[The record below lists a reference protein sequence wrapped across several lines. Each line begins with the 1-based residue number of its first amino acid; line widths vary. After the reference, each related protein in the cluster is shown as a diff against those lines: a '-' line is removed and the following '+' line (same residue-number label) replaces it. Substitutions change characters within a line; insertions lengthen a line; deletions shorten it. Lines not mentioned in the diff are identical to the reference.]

1 MVIFVLNY
9 IWGALIIISIV
20 CALAT
25 GRIDDLSKSV
35 FSGAEDAVGLL
46 ISMLGMMCLWTG
58 LMNIAEKSGLTS
70 ALAKLF
76 SPILKT
82 VFPMYNSKSREMK
95 AICMNITANLLGL
108 GNAATPM
115 GIIAMKEMQKN
126 NPHPKSATNAMVMF
140 VVINTASL
148 QIMPTMMTIL
158 RQKHGSL
165 TPLDIL
171 PAIWITS
178 VCALI
183 AGVIASKILERRGNY
198 LE

>member
-9 IWGALIIISIV
+9 IWGALIIISVV
-20 CALAT
+20 CALIT
-25 GRIDDLSKSV
+25 GRIDELSKSV
-35 FSGAEDAVGLL
+35 FSGAEDSVGLL

-76 SPILKT
+76 SPILKKI
-82 VFPMYNSKSREMK
+82 FPMYDSKSREMK

-115 GIIAMKEMQKN
+115 GIMAMKEMQKN
-126 NPHPKSATNAMVMF
+126 NPNPKSATNAMVMF

-158 RQKHGSL
+158 RQKHGSAS
-165 TPLDIL
+165 PLDIL

-178 VCALI
+178 ICALL
-183 AGVIASKILERRGNY
+183 AGVITSKILERRGNH
-198 LE
+198 LG